1 MACLMTPGSAMQA
14 RLAWRL
20 LFTDQV
26 NRNASGN
33 RIPMPM
39 DIDQAL
45 GIHALALR
53 LRAARAELLAA
64 NLANSDTPGFKARDL
79 DFRAAFEQA
88 LGQTTTPATAV
99 VLRVTHPAHLAGGT
113 AGGLDPSLEAF
124 VRYRVPMQPAL
135 DGNTVDARRE
145 QAEFMDNAVRYQA
158 SLTFLGGKLRTLL
171 MAIRGE

>member
-1 MACLMTPGSAMQA
+1 
-14 RLAWRL
+14 
-20 LFTDQV
+20 
-26 NRNASGN
+26 
-33 RIPMPM
+33 MPM